1 MAEVKIPLWDF
12 FKSTQYRL
20 NNLRD
25 MTSKGIGR
33 GELLQAIK
41 LTSDALENLC
51 NEINRAQVDIQNEI
65 RRSYGVS
72 ISIAQL
78 SEKSIL

>member
-1 MAEVKIPLWDF
+1 MAEVKIPLLDF

-25 MTSKGIGR
+25 MTSEGISR
-33 GELLQAIK
+33 GKLLQAIK